1 MPQQLFAPVLANDDL
16 IPGHKVLTCEAPA
29 LAAAARPGHFV
40 NVLTAER
47 TDPLLRK
54 PFSVYAV
61 DRDLGQISLLY
72 SVGGATSSGMA
83 RKRPGDTLDLV
94 GPLGGH
100 VFRPDPRPGAAH
112 ILVGGGYGVPPLVF
126 LSRELQRTYEAP
138 PALFPATEA
147 LRLGANNG
155 GAGTPPGSFLAT
167 LPEAERERVRVAD
180 NTAASASSLDLVFI
194 IGARRKDLLLCEM
207 ELKASGVDARA
218 ATEDGSHGTHGR
230 VTDALAPLLQER
242 QGRPVTVY
250 CCGPT
255 PMMRAVGELC
265 QSAGVPCQLSVEVSM
280 PCGIGVCMGCVLD
293 LADGRRV
300 RCCVDGPVFEASEVQ
315 W

>member
-1 MPQQLFAPVLANDDL
+1 MPSSVSPKQVFAPILANDRMIAD
-16 IPGHKVLTCEAPA
+16 HKVVVCEAPA
-29 LAAAARPGHFV
+29 LAAVARPGHFV

-54 PFSVYAV
+54 PFSIYTV
-61 DRDLGQISLLY
+61 DRELGQISLLY
-72 SVGGATSSGMA
+72 SIVGPTTQGMS

-100 VFRPDPRPGAAH
+100 VFQPDPRPDALH

-126 LSRELQRTYEAP
+126 LSHELHLAETKP
-138 PALFPATEA
+138 P
-147 LRLGANNG
+147 
-155 GAGTPPGSFLAT
+155 
-167 LPEAERERVRVAD
+167 V
-180 NTAASASSLDLVFI
+180 VFI
-194 IGARRKDLLLCEM
+194 VGARRKDLLLCEA
-207 ELKASGVDARA
+207 ELQEAGIDTRA
-218 ATEDGSHGTHGR
+218 ATEDGSHGTAGR
-230 VTDALAPLLQER
+230 VTDVLGPLLAEHS
-242 QGRPVTVY
+242 GKPVTVY

-255 PMMRAVGELC
+255 PMMRSVGDLC
-265 QSAGVPCQLSVEVSM
+265 RSVGVPCQLSVEVAM

-300 RCCVDGPVFEASEVQ
+300 RACVDGPVFDATEVA

>member
-1 MPQQLFAPVLANDDL
+1 MPLTTIPEYVSPKQVFAPVLANDQIIAD
-16 IPGHKVLTCEAPA
+16 HKVLVCEAPA
-29 LAAAARPGHFV
+29 LAAVARPGHFV

-54 PFSVYAV
+54 PFSIYTV
-61 DRDLGQISLLY
+61 DRTLGQISLLY
-72 SVGGATSSGMA
+72 SIVGATTTGMA
-83 RKRPGDTLDLV
+83 RKKPGDLLDLV
-94 GPLGGH
+94 GPLGGRI
-100 VFRPDPRPGAAH
+100 FQPDPRPGAAH

-126 LSRELQRTYEAP
+126 LSRELQLAD
-138 PALFPATEA
+138 TE
-147 LRLGANNG
+147 
-155 GAGTPPGSFLAT
+155 
-167 LPEAERERVRVAD
+167 PEM
-180 NTAASASSLDLVFI
+180 VFI
-194 IGARRKDLLLCEM
+194 IGARRKDLLLCEE
-207 ELKASGVDARA
+207 ELKAAGVDARA

-230 VTDALAPLLQER
+230 VTDALAPLLAER
-242 QGRPVTVY
+242 SGQPVTVY

-265 QSAGVPCQLSVEVSM
+265 QSVGVPCQLSVEVAM

-300 RCCVDGPVFEASEVQ
+300 RCCVDGPMFEASEVK